1 MSKRVKNL
9 MMEELRTRIGDSRE
23 VLVVDSSRLDAIST
37 NQLRLALREKN
48 ISAMTISNSLARRAL
63 QDLGLSEGL
72 SPYLQGPSTLV
83 WGGED
88 VVALSKEI
96 AKWAKEL
103 GPLEI
108 KGGTLEGESLS
119 ADDVDALSK
128 SPSREE
134 LLSQLVGMILSP
146 GSRISGALLG
156 VGGKL
161 ASQVEKIADA
171 DSDEASGED
180 G

>member
-9 MMEELRTRIGDSRE
+9 MMDQLRSRLGESRE
-23 VLVVDSSRLDAIST
+23 VLVVDSSRLDAITT
-37 NQLRLALREKN
+37 NQWRLALREKN
-48 ISAMTISNSLARRAL
+48 ISAMTVSNSLARRAL
-63 QDLGLSEGL
+63 QDLGLAEGL
-72 SPYLQGPSTLV
+72 SPWLEGPSTLV

-103 GPLEI
+103 EPLEI

-119 ADDVDALSK
+119 PADVDALSK

-134 LLSQLVGMILSP
+134 LLSQLVGLILSP
-146 GSRISGALLG
+146 GAKLSAALLG
-156 VGGKL
+156 TGAGL
-161 ASQVEKIADA
+161 ASQVEKIAD
-171 DSDEASGED
+171 EESGED